1 MMPVGR
7 ERKDSIYD
15 ILTSHK
21 TDYYATIIV
30 TGSNLKIN
38 YLMVKLKIGL
48 QIEVLR
54 SFYQLLLTCKTYQ
67 NKSLRLCS
75 FGGVTPM
82 KVVKYSHLY
91 SVLHVILFFFADRLP
106 NIFVENVKPCFESLV
121 PIKGTG
127 TADSVSFD

>member
-54 SFYQLLLTCKTYQ
+54 SFYQPLLTCKKYQ

-75 FGGVTPM
+75 FA
-82 KVVKYSHLY
+82 
-91 SVLHVILFFFADRLP
+91 VLLQ
-106 NIFVENVKPCFESLV
+106 
-121 PIKGTG
+121 
-127 TADSVSFD
+127 